1 MVIKEEL
8 NPQKLI
14 KLYPSEFNYLFKKFP
29 SDINPNIQK
38 KWAKI
43 ACSDVLYIGQINCSN
58 GELEGRGVFYW
69 KTGIRY
75 IGCFNKNKLHGYGI
89 LIDKESKKVFEVST
103 APMVYSVTTWPFCR
117 CSLAMRR
124 AFSAVIFT

>member
-1 MVIKEEL
+1 MIIKEEL

-38 KWAKI
+38 KWTKI
-43 ACSDVLYIGQINCSN
+43 TCSDGVYIGQINCSN

-69 KTGIRY
+69 KTRIRY

-89 LIDKESKKVFEVST
+89 LIDKESKK
-103 APMVYSVTTWPFCR
+103 
-117 CSLAMRR
+117 
-124 AFSAVIFT
+124 IFGETFVENKKMD